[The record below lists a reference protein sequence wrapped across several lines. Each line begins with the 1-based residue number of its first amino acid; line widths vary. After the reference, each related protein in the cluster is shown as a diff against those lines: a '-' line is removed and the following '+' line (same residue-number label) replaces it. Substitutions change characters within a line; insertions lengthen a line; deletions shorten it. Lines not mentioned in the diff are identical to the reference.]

1 EALAGLCADRAS
13 KVLRLSPYAIN
24 GIRFP
29 VFLTGCGF
37 EIITDNDGDDIVMR
51 LEPLYSFADC
61 GFERLMIAGKWQC
74 DENEGSFDG
83 GYTSFDIA
91 FDPGKHALTLKGK
104 TDIS

>member
-1 EALAGLCADRAS
+1 M
-13 KVLRLSPYAIN
+13 LRLSPYAIN
-24 GIRFP
+24 GIRLP

-37 EIITDNDGDDIVMR
+37 EIITDNDGDEIVMR

-61 GFERLMIAGKWQC
+61 GFERLMIAGKWRC
-74 DENEGSFDG
+74 ADADADADGSFDG

-91 FDPGKHALTLKGK
+91 FDPGKHALSLKEK